1 MMILVTGG
9 AGFIGSHIVDA
20 YIEKGFKVVVVDNLS
35 TGDISNVNKS
45 AVFYKFDLYKD
56 SLEKVFKLHK
66 INIINHH
73 AAQIDLRKS
82 ISAPLF
88 DTRINIEGSIRLF
101 ELAAKNNV
109 KKIIFASSGGAV
121 YGEQLHFPADENHI
135 TKPLSPYGIS
145 KLTVEK
151 YLYFYKHYYNIDYV
165 ILRYG
170 NVYGPRQSIKGE
182 AGVVSIFCKKLINN
196 KIPVINGSGRNTRDY
211 VFISD
216 VVRANLYSL
225 DYKGSDIFNISTAK
239 ETSVNKLFNL
249 LKVISGKKIKP
260 IHSRPVSG
268 EQKRSCLDYRFASR
282 NLKWKPLINLDDGL
296 RLTYKWFLE
305 NRSKLY

>member
-1 MMILVTGG
+1 MILVTGG

-20 YIEKGFKVVVVDNLS
+20 YIKKGFKVVVVDNLS

-45 AVFYKFDLYKD
+45 AVFYKLDLYKD

-82 ISAPLF
+82 ISQPLF
-88 DTRINIEGSIRLF
+88 DARINIEGSIRLF

-109 KKIIFASSGGAV
+109 RKIIFASSGGAV
-121 YGEQLHFPADENHI
+121 YGEQIHFPAGEDHI

-151 YLYFYKHYYNIDYV
+151 YLHFYKHYYNIDYV
-165 ILRYG
+165 ILRYS

-182 AGVVSIFCKKLINN
+182 AGVVSIFCKKLINS

-211 VFISD
+211 IFVSD
-216 VVRANLYSL
+216 VVSANLCSL
-225 DYKGSDIFNISTAK
+225 DYKGSDIFNISTAE

-249 LKVISGKKIKP
+249 LKIISGKKIKA
-260 IHSRPVSG
+260 IHGKPVSG
-268 EQKRSCLDYRFASR
+268 EQKRSCLDYRFASCK
-282 NLKWKPLINLDDGL
+282 LKWKPLISLDDGL
-296 RLTYKWFLE
+296 RLTYEWFSE
-305 NRSKLY
+305 NRSKL